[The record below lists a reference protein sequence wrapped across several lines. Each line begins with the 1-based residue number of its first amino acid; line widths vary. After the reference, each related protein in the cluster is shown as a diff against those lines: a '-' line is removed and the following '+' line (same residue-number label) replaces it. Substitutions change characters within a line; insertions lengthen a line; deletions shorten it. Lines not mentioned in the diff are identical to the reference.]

1 MADANQARSRT
12 GRASAEQN
20 WPPAPTA
27 SPYAARRMI
36 GFAWAAD
43 RRLATLAFVLVA
55 VQALAGSLLGLW
67 LKLFVDSVAIRGSG
81 RAGAGVLA
89 AGLAIAVSITVLAAS
104 EFADSQVRVALLDRT
119 KHQLDR
125 RLLELVGGTPT
136 LAIQETPRHLRQL
149 ELLQAE
155 SWEFGAAVP
164 AVLNSATTGVRV
176 LVTLVLLASVSPLLL
191 VLPVLGLPIVILSRH
206 TAGLYSTGNELAAEP
221 SRRAEM
227 LYYLA
232 ASRPAAKEIRLL
244 RLPTELQRR
253 FAAEHE
259 QIRRIH
265 VRLTARGIVVR
276 LAGRLLFL
284 AGYLGAIAL
293 VVHLAIDGRVPVGNV
308 AMTAVVASQTLAL
321 VTGSAE
327 QAQTLLRTLTAAA
340 RYIYLE
346 EVAQGNAAVP
356 AAPAM
361 TGGTAGGSGGSSPRV
376 VLTAAPRPAAGP
388 PVPARL
394 TDGIRLE
401 GISYT
406 YPGLATPTLRG
417 VTAALPAGTT
427 VALVGDN
434 GAGKTTLVKLLAGLC
449 RPDSGQILVDG
460 TDLARLDLAEWR
472 LRLSAGFQDHARFE
486 FSLQRALGL
495 GHLPDLDDPDAARI
509 ALERAGAPDLP
520 DALPAGLA
528 TQLGPG
534 WPDGTDLS
542 GGQWQKLAIGRA
554 MMRPDPLLLLLDEP
568 TAAIDAQSEHELFT
582 RWTRAARQLRERS
595 GAITVLVSHRFS
607 TVRMADLIL
616 VLQDGSVCERG
627 SHDEL
632 MAAGGLYAEL
642 FELQARA
649 YR

>member
-1 MADANQARSRT
+1 MTETTRARAHRP
-12 GRASAEQN
+12 AAEQD
-20 WPPAPTA
+20 WPPAPAA
-27 SPYAARRMI
+27 SPRAARRML

-43 RRLATLAFVLVA
+43 CGLATWAFVLV
-55 VQALAGSLLGLW
+55 VVEALAGSLLGLW
-67 LKLFVDSVAIRGSG
+67 LKLFVDSVTGPGVG
-81 RAGAGVLA
+81 RAEALA
-89 AGLAIAVSITVLAAS
+89 AGLAIAVSITVLATA
-104 EFADSQVRVALLDRT
+104 EFADSQVRIALLDRT
-119 KHQLDR
+119 KHLLDR

-136 LAIQETPRHLRQL
+136 LMVQETPRHLRQL

-164 AVLNSATTGVRV
+164 AVLNSATTLVRILITV
-176 LVTLVLLASVSPLLL
+176 VLLASVSPLMLA
-191 VLPVLGLPIVILSRH
+191 LPVFGLPIVILSRH

-244 RLPTELQRR
+244 RLPAELQRR

-265 VRLTARGIVVR
+265 VRLNARGILVR
-276 LAGRLLFL
+276 LAGRVLFL
-284 AGYLGAIAL
+284 AGYLGALVL
-293 VVHLAIDGRVPVGNV
+293 VVHEAVEGRVGVGDV
-308 AMTAVVASQTLAL
+308 AMTAVLASQVLML

-340 RYIYLE
+340 RYLYLE
-346 EVAQGNAAVP
+346 QVASAG
-356 AAPAM
+356 APAV
-361 TGGTAGGSGGSSPRV
+361 TSGM
-376 VLTAAPRPAAGP
+376 TAAPRPAHPAI
-388 PVPARL
+388 PVRL
-394 TDGIRLE
+394 ADGIRLE
-401 GISYT
+401 GVSYT
-406 YPGLATPTLRG
+406 YPGRAAPTLQE

-449 RPDSGQILVDG
+449 RPDAGRILVDG
-460 TDLARLDLAEWR
+460 TNLAKLDLADWR

-486 FSLQRALGL
+486 FRLQRALGL
-495 GHLPDLDDPDAARI
+495 GRLPDLDDQDAARRG
-509 ALERAGAPDLP
+509 LEQAGAPELP
-520 DALPAGLA
+520 ESLPAGLA
-528 TQLGPG
+528 TQLGPA
-534 WPDGTDLS
+534 WPGGTDLS
-542 GGQWQKLAIGRA
+542 GGQWQKVAIGRA

-568 TAAIDAQSEHELFT
+568 TAAIDAESEHEMFT

-616 VLQDGSVCERG
+616 VLQHGRICERG
-627 SHDEL
+627 SHEEL
-632 MAAGGLYAEL
+632 MATDGLYAEL

>member
-1 MADANQARSRT
+1 MAEATQSPQQPGNELA
-12 GRASAEQN
+12 
-20 WPPAPTA
+20 WPPAPAA
-27 SPYAARRMI
+27 SVRAASRML

-43 RRLATLAFVLVA
+43 RRLAGAAFVLVA
-55 VQALAGSLLGLW
+55 VQAAAGSLLGLW
-67 LKLFVDSVAIRGSG
+67 LKLFVDSVTSGGSG
-81 RAGAGVLA
+81 PAGAGALA
-89 AGLAIAVSITVLAAS
+89 AGLAIAVSITVVAATES
-104 EFADSQVRVALLDRT
+104 ADSQVRIALLDRT
-119 KHQLDR
+119 KHLLDR
-125 RLLELVGGTPT
+125 RLLELVGGAPT
-136 LAIQETPRHLRQL
+136 LAVQETPRHLRQL

-164 AVLNSATTGVRV
+164 AVLNSATTLIRI
-176 LVTLVLLASVSPLLL
+176 LITLVLLASVSPVLLA
-191 VLPVLGLPIVILSRH
+191 LPVFGLPIVALSRY
-206 TAGLYSTGNELAAEP
+206 TAGLFSTGNELAAEP

-232 ASRPAAKEIRLL
+232 ANRPAAKELRLL
-244 RLPTELQRR
+244 RLPAELQRR

-259 QIRRIH
+259 EIRRIH
-265 VRLTARGIVVR
+265 VRLSVRGILVR
-276 LAGRLLFL
+276 LAGRVLFL
-284 AGYLGAIAL
+284 AGYLGAIVL
-293 VVHLAIDGRVPVGNV
+293 VVHQAVVGRVAVGDV
-308 AMTAVVASQTLAL
+308 AMTAVVAGQILAL

-327 QAQTLLRTLTAAA
+327 EAQTLLRTLTAAA
-340 RYIYLE
+340 RYLYLE
-346 EVAQGNAAVP
+346 QVTQAEAPQPAPGAAIP
-356 AAPAM
+356 A
-361 TGGTAGGSGGSSPRV
+361 
-376 VLTAAPRPAAGP
+376 
-388 PVPARL
+388 VPARL
-394 TDGIRLE
+394 ASGIRLE
-401 GISYT
+401 GVSYT
-406 YPGLATPTLRG
+406 YPGRAAPTLRG
-417 VTAALPAGTT
+417 VTAALPAGAT

-449 RPDSGQILVDG
+449 RPDAGQILIDG
-460 TDLARLDLAEWR
+460 TDLAGLDLADWR

-495 GHLPDLDDPDAARI
+495 GHLPDLDNPYAARN
-509 ALERAGAPDLP
+509 ALEWAGAPDLP

-528 TQLGPG
+528 TQLGPA

-542 GGQWQKLAIGRA
+542 GGEWQKVAIGRA

-607 TVRMADLIL
+607 TVRMADVIL
-616 VLQDGSVCERG
+616 VLQDGRICERG

-632 MAAGGLYAEL
+632 MTAGGLYAEL

>member
-1 MADANQARSRT
+1 MTDTTRRQSHA
-12 GRASAEQN
+12 GRVSAEQP
-20 WPPAPTA
+20 WPPAPAA
-27 SPYAARRMI
+27 SPRAARRML

-43 RRLATLAFVLVA
+43 RRLATLAFVLV
-55 VQALAGSLLGLW
+55 VLEALAGSLLGLW
-67 LKLFVDSVAIRGSG
+67 LKLFVDSVTSRGSG
-81 RAGAGVLA
+81 QAGALA
-89 AGLAIAVSITVLAAS
+89 AGLAIAVSITVLAVT
-104 EFADSQVRVALLDRT
+104 EFAGSQVRIALLDRT
-119 KHQLDR
+119 KHLLDR

-136 LAIQETPRHLRQL
+136 LVIQETPRHLRQL

-164 AVLNSATTGVRV
+164 AVLDGATALVRI
-176 LVTLVLLASVSPLLL
+176 LITLGLLASVSPLLL
-191 VLPVLGLPIVILSRH
+191 ALPVFGLPIVILSRH
-206 TAGLYSTGNELAAEP
+206 TAGLYSRGNELAAEP

-244 RLPTELQRR
+244 RLPAELQRR
-253 FAAEHE
+253 FSAEHE

-265 VRLTARGIVVR
+265 VRLNARGILVR
-276 LAGRLLFL
+276 LAGRVLFL
-284 AGYLGAIAL
+284 AGYLGAIVL
-293 VVHLAIDGRVPVGNV
+293 VVHQAVDGRVSTGDV
-308 AMTAVVASQTLAL
+308 AMTAVVASQVLAL

-340 RYIYLE
+340 RYLYLE
-346 EVAQGNAAVP
+346 EVAQAGP
-356 AAPAM
+356 AARAGQAM
-361 TGGTAGGSGGSSPRV
+361 TGGITAAARPTAG
-376 VLTAAPRPAAGP
+376 A
-388 PVPARL
+388 PVPPRL
-394 TDGIRLE
+394 TDGIKLE
-401 GISYT
+401 GVTYT
-406 YPGLATPTLRG
+406 YPGGAAPTLQD

-449 RPDSGQILVDG
+449 RPDAGQILVDG
-460 TDLARLDLAEWR
+460 IDLARLDLVTWR
-472 LRLSAGFQDHARFE
+472 GRLSAGFQDHARFE

-495 GHLPDLDDPDAARI
+495 GHLPDLDDAGAVQN
-509 ALERAGAPDLP
+509 ALERAGAADLP

-528 TQLGPG
+528 TQLGPA

-568 TAAIDAQSEHELFT
+568 TAAIDAQSEHELFS
-582 RWTRAARQLRERS
+582 RWTRAAGQLRERS

-607 TVRMADLIL
+607 TVRMADVIL
-616 VLQDGSVCERG
+616 VLQGGRICERG
-627 SHDEL
+627 SHNEL
-632 MAAGGLYAEL
+632 MTAGGLYAEL

>member
-1 MADANQARSRT
+1 MTDTSRAQPRARRPP
-12 GRASAEQN
+12 AET
-20 WPPAPTA
+20 WPPAPAA
-27 SPYAARRMI
+27 SPHAARRML

-43 RRLATLAFVLVA
+43 RRLATGAFVLVV

-67 LKLFVDSVAIRGSG
+67 LKLFIDSVTSRGNG
-81 RAGAGVLA
+81 RAGAGALA
-89 AGLAIAVSITVLAAS
+89 AGLAIAVSVTVLVAT
-104 EFADSQVRVALLDRT
+104 EFADSQVRIALLDRT
-119 KHQLDR
+119 KHLLDL
-125 RLLELVGGTPT
+125 RLLKLVGGTAT
-136 LAIQETPRHLRQL
+136 LVIQETPRHLRQL

-164 AVLNSATTGVRV
+164 AVLNSATTMVRI
-176 LVTLVLLASVSPLLL
+176 LVTVVLLGSVSPLLL
-191 VLPVLGLPIVILSRH
+191 ALPVFGIPIVVLSRH

-244 RLPTELQRR
+244 RLPAELQRR

-265 VRLTARGIVVR
+265 VRLNARGILVR

-284 AGYLGAIAL
+284 AGYLGAIVL
-293 VVHLAIDGRVPVGNV
+293 VVHDAVDGRVAVGDV
-308 AMTAVVASQTLAL
+308 AMTAVAASQVLAL

-340 RYIYLE
+340 RYLYLE
-346 EVAQGNAAVP
+346 QIA
-356 AAPAM
+356 
-361 TGGTAGGSGGSSPRV
+361 GTAGSAVMPPRV
-376 VLTAAPRPAAGP
+376 TGAMTAAPRSVGPA
-388 PVPARL
+388 VPARL
-394 TDGIRLE
+394 KDGIRLE
-401 GISYT
+401 GVSYT
-406 YPGLATPTLRG
+406 YPGRAVPTLQD

-449 RPDSGQILVDG
+449 RPDAGQVLVDG
-460 TDLARLDLAEWR
+460 TDLARLDLADWR

-495 GHLPDLDDPDAARI
+495 GHLPDLDDPDAARS
-509 ALERAGAPDLP
+509 ALDRAGAPDLP

-528 TQLGPG
+528 SQLGPA

-542 GGQWQKLAIGRA
+542 GGQWQKLAIARA
-554 MMRPDPLLLLLDEP
+554 MMRADPLLLLLDEP

-582 RWTRAARQLRERS
+582 RWTRAAGQLRERS

-616 VLQDGSVCERG
+616 VLQDGRICERG
-627 SHDEL
+627 SHDDL